1 MPSAGDLRG
10 TAARLHAEAA
20 WLSGAL
26 DSIGLTAGP
35 AVWRG
40 PASSRFD
47 AELQDERRRLGAV
60 ADDLRLLARTFSVAA
75 EKAEAAEVA
84 RALSGADITLL
95 APIALPAP

>member
-1 MPSAGDLRG
+1 MPSAGDLRS

-26 DSIGLTAGP
+26 DRIGLTAGP

-40 PASSRFD
+40 PASTRFD

-75 EKAEAAEVA
+75 EKAEAAEA
-84 RALSGADITLL
+84 FPALAGAGVTFLG
-95 APIALPAP
+95 PIARSRP